1 MKIKSVI
8 AALVVFATLLFV
20 GCKDNTQAQTPVTK
34 PCEHSYSEGVCLKC
48 NEKDPN
54 YTASSDDENEDKK
67 DENDN
72 GPVIPPIDLDS
83 ELEMPFVPAT

>member
-1 MKIKSVI
+1 MKIKLAI
-8 AALVVFATLLFV
+8 AAFVVLVTLLFA
-20 GCKDNTQAQTPVTK
+20 GCKDNTQSQAPATK
-34 PCEHSYSEGVCLKC
+34 PCEHSYSEGVCVKC

-54 YTASSDDENEDKK
+54 YTAAEDTENEESK

-72 GPVIPPIDLDS
+72 GTVIPPIDLDS